1 MEFAGQA
8 RPVGEDLLRL
18 GVEVLLR
25 EFLTVLKLEH
35 LRILRYLELSSQILD
50 DALEQVE
57 GVLIE
62 VGSHHRLVMRTVLH
76 EHGALVVLDELGATK
91 LRSSAWV
98 QQVLARQLADMGP
111 EVDERLVDL
120 LDVGRLLDSGL
131 LRGTVGWDL
140 QILAVDLELELL
152 LNVSPEKSKQILR
165 IFLVVQLP
173 VLVQISVL

>member
-8 RPVGEDLLRL
+8 RPIGEDLLRL

-25 EFLTVLKLEH
+25 EFLAVLEREH

-57 GVLIE
+57 GVLVE
-62 VGSHHRLVMRTVLH
+62 VGGHHRLVVRAVLH
-76 EHGALVVLDELGATK
+76 EHGALVVLGERGATK
-91 LRSSAWV
+91 LRSSARV
-98 QQVLARQLADMGP
+98 QQVLARQLANVGP

-131 LRGTVGWDL
+131 LRGTVGRDL

-152 LNVSPEKSKQILR
+152 LNVSPEKSE
-165 IFLVVQLP
+165 
-173 VLVQISVL
+173 